1 MVKLV
6 LDANK
11 DCLTENTLQ
20 SAFRLDTADIETFK
34 FFFEHRLWPP
44 GLIQS
49 EFRILMRQRPPV
61 SKIRFLLEQ
70 PATFVN
76 AAEHFEEFALHAL
89 LESPRTSDSAV
100 SPDLLDTIL
109 TGTVAYS
116 SPPSEVPRSQW
127 QYNKVDTSVYQKVK
141 VLLEFREIDMSLRNI
156 VQAQGLRK
164 IGRQII
170 QLFLDSPDR
179 AKISEDVR
187 KYAASFYVV
196 KELTFVPKAPS
207 ADKCTDDRIDQDGP
221 GSGYPN
227 SPASVYSDDD
237 LDSVSSCSSSS
248 DGAANSLDTLDD
260 SDKRSRENDHPLIY
274 YSLPF
279 TSLKSRV
286 SAVEPAWIHFKE
298 PEVVVCETATV
309 ETRSGEDRKF
319 KLI

>member
-6 LDANK
+6 LDANE

-20 SAFRLDTADIETFK
+20 SAFRLDTADIEKFK
-34 FFFEHRLWPP
+34 FLFQHRLWPP

-49 EFRILMRQRPPV
+49 EFRTLMRQRPPV
-61 SKIRFLLEQ
+61 STIRFLLEQ

-89 LESPRTSDSAV
+89 LESPRTNDSAV

-116 SPPSEVPRSQW
+116 SPPPEVPRSPW
-127 QYNKVDTSVYQKVK
+127 QYNKVDASVYQKVK
-141 VLLEFREIDMSLRNI
+141 VLLEFREIDVSLRNI
-156 VQAQGLRK
+156 VQAQGSRK

-179 AKISEDVR
+179 AKMSENVR
-187 KYAASFYVV
+187 KYAASLYVV
-196 KELTFVPKAPS
+196 NELTFTPKAPS
-207 ADKCTDDRIDQDGP
+207 ADECTDNHIDQDGP

-227 SPASVYSDDD
+227 GPASVYSDDD
-237 LDSVSSCSSSS
+237 FDSVSSCSSSS

-260 SDKRSRENDHPLIY
+260 SDKRSRENEHLLAY
-274 YSLPF
+274 HSLPF
-279 TSLKSRV
+279 TSLKSGV
-286 SAVEPAWIHFKE
+286 SAIEPAWTHFKAL
-298 PEVVVCETATV
+298 EVVVE
-309 ETRSGEDRKF
+309 GM
-319 KLI
+319 